1 MLEKQVRVMEPRWGR
16 WHPIQST
23 EEQEQQYIQIL
34 ELLDCAKRTTSLE
47 SAWYQD
53 QVTVSQPQ
61 DPPSAVLTTS
71 PFRSLNPCSSS
82 PIKYPSSQPKSEPL
96 YKMGNPNWRESFRSN
111 SARITEPCP
120 SYQKIL
126 VELFFSKK
134 NHLRNLGATRLR
146 DRRRARTNPR
156 RIKWQQQTTLTPKPQ
171 MTTLHSSSQFLN
183 ELQPQR
189 PLRTVD
195 HWVISPLPPPFQSK
209 SGLLPTR
216 DPRREEESKKVNMIQ
231 SPTSPTFHT

>member
-16 WHPIQST
+16 CHPIQST

-53 QVTVSQPQ
+53 QMTVSQPQ

-82 PIKYPSSQPKSEPL
+82 PIKYPSSQLKSEPL

-134 NHLRNLGATRLR
+134 IICVILELHDYEIGDEHERTLGESNDTKTPNDNTPPLEPVSEWTPTSKPATNGWPLS
-146 DRRRARTNPR
+146 
-156 RIKWQQQTTLTPKPQ
+156 
-171 MTTLHSSSQFLN
+171 HSSTS
-183 ELQPQR
+183 
-189 PLRTVD
+189 TS
-195 HWVISPLPPPFQSK
+195 IS
-209 SGLLPTR
+209 
-216 DPRREEESKKVNMIQ
+216 IQ
-231 SPTSPTFHT
+231 IWLATHSRS